1 MNTLR
6 LFIALPMPPSVL
18 DRLGELSSALQR
30 ADADVRWE
38 RVEKM
43 HATIKFLGDTP
54 ADRIPVLESV
64 LDRVASSTPPPA
76 TAVSG
81 IGAFPS
87 LRSPRILWVG
97 LEDTSGTLRM
107 LHQAIDDHLAA
118 EGFAREERAF
128 QPHITLGRVRSQRG
142 LGRLLAM
149 VESRTFERQPV
160 QLHDVLLVKSEL
172 KSHGSVY
179 STLHAAAFVGNQ
191 SHHR

>member
-1 MNTLR
+1 MSTVR

-18 DRLGELSSALQR
+18 ERLGELSSALRR

-43 HATIKFLGDTP
+43 HATIKFLGDT
-54 ADRIPVLESV
+54 AVDRVPTLNGV
-64 LDRVASSTPPPA
+64 LDRVASSTPTPA

-97 LEDTSGTLRM
+97 LEDTSGTLRT
-107 LHQAIDDHLAA
+107 LHQAIEERLAA
-118 EGFAREERAF
+118 EGFRREERAF
-128 QPHITLGRVRSQRG
+128 HPHITLGRVRSQRG
-142 LGRLLAM
+142 LARLLAM
-149 VESRTFERQPV
+149 VESRTLERQPV

-172 KSHGSVY
+172 TPHGSVY

-191 SHHR
+191 SHHQ